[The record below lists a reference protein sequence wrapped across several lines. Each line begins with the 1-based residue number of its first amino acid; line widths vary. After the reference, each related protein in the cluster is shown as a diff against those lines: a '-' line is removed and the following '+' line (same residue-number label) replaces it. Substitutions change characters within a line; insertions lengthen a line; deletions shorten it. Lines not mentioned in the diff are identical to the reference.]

1 MRRWKWIAVAWLSML
16 GATAFGQFRYDLA
29 VITSRDGTNL
39 EVQLTPTGPGLNA
52 TLSVN
57 TMELFFQAGTQQQVR
72 RASDFYFELDWP
84 NFPNTPRTMIAM
96 AVDLSQLGTNQQ
108 NRVIT
113 GVTAQG
119 ANRRIAQIQMRV
131 RALRTDDS
139 GRPTIQQGNVIIDI
153 VEYRDGSQ
161 PDRVS
166 ITYYEGSS
174 LDNATYRFDYAA
186 IVSQGELF
194 AHRRA
199 VR

>member
-1 MRRWKWIAVAWLSML
+1 MKRWKWIAVAWLSVL
-16 GATAFGQFRYDLA
+16 SATAFGQFRYDLA
-29 VITSRDGTNL
+29 VITSRDGTDL
-39 EVQLTPTGPGLNA
+39 AVQLTPIALAPTA

-84 NFPNTPRTMIAM
+84 TLPTTPRTMIAM
-96 AVDLSQLGTNQQ
+96 AVDLSQLGSNQQ
-108 NRVIT
+108 NRVIV
-113 GVTAQG
+113 GVVALG
-119 ANRRIAQIQMRV
+119 ANQRLARIQMRV

-139 GRPTIQQGNVIIDI
+139 GRPTIQQGNVIIDL
-153 VEYRDGSQ
+153 VEFRDGSQ
-161 PDRVS
+161 LDRVS

-174 LDNATYRFDYAA
+174 LESATYRFDYVA